1 MEDWNMGYAARQ
13 NAAAKAAK
21 KRHTT
26 AFQGLGD
33 NGRKATRRP
42 RGTGSRPVRLNLA
55 LSEEE
60 ADFLRERA
68 DAEGMS
74 VSYWIVAAA
83 TAFANGADSLVAPV
97 VSDKPAEVVAE
108 DASGQLYL
116 TGSGPQQPQ
125 ARDKRS

>member
-1 MEDWNMGYAARQ
+1 MGYAARQ

-33 NGRKATRRP
+33 DGRKATRRP

-55 LSEEE
+55 LSVEE
-60 ADFLRERA
+60 AAFLREQA

-83 TAFANGADSLVAPV
+83 TAFANGADSLVAST
-97 VSDKPAEVVAE
+97 VSDEESADVVAE
-108 DASGQLYL
+108 DPSGQLYL
-116 TGSGPQQPQ
+116 AGSEPER
-125 ARDKRS
+125 A

>member
-1 MEDWNMGYAARQ
+1 MGYAARQ

-21 KRHTT
+21 TRHTT

-33 NGRKATRRP
+33 DGRKATRRP

-55 LSEEE
+55 LSDEE
-60 ADFLRERA
+60 AEFFREQA
-68 DAEGMS
+68 DAAGMS

-97 VSDKPAEVVAE
+97 VSEEQPAEVVSE
-108 DASGQLYL
+108 DANGQLYL
-116 TGSGPQQPQ
+116 TQPDPG
-125 ARDKRS
+125 RPVEKVNRS